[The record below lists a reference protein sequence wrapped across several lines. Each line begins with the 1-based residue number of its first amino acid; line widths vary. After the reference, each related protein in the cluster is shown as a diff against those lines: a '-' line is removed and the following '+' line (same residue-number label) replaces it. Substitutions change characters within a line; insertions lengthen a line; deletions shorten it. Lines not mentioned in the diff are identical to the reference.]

1 MGMVLV
7 LAELSVC
14 LPHYVLGQ
22 LVYGTL
28 PEPPALHTFNRA
40 LLLGNAGK
48 KLCPVFSKE
57 GLIRSIPCPTGF
69 SGFHTAK
76 IIFLDD

>member
-1 MGMVLV
+1 MGAGWSNVGMALV
-7 LAELSVC
+7 LAELSAC

-22 LVYGTL
+22 LAYGTL
-28 PEPPALHTFNRA
+28 PEPPAPHTFNHA

-57 GLIRSIPCPTGF
+57 ALI
-69 SGFHTAK
+69 
-76 IIFLDD
+76 